1 MLLPVYKLTLV
12 YYLWAGYLPRPEN
25 PKMTYERCSCGPGG
39 CHCGPRDF
47 DVVDFLLWQASRAR
61 AELFREKVK
70 KHLEARRG
78 KKLDEVAEAV
88 ADYLHRAADASH
100 EEEKLENDLRSRVR
114 KILGEE

>member
-1 MLLPVYKLTLV
+1 
-12 YYLWAGYLPRPEN
+12 
-25 PKMTYERCSCGPGG
+25 MTHEEGCSCGSGGACSCGPQE
-39 CHCGPRDF
+39 F

-70 KHLEARRG
+70 KHLDAKRG
-78 KKLDEVAEAV
+78 KKLDAVAEAV

-100 EEEKLENDLRSRVR
+100 EEEKLEGDLRSRVR